1 MLIEEREPAGSL
13 RKLDEGA
20 FVYVINGSSRRTAMQ
35 LQLGNVITSGTLF
48 PGNTIA
54 TTLPLGA
61 VSYSVNGVN
70 GTVTTR
76 NGERSMLLYAEGG
89 GTPGIITITTP
100 PLLPQAG
107 ITRRRVINATEDV
120 ANVSISID
128 SIPGMPGVGEY
139 LATNVA
145 FGTASDVSVTNLD
158 RRGTYYV
165 YDAAT
170 RTQMYT
176 LPVQLA
182 PLGSNFSLIVV
193 GRKETGYEVIVTQ
206 EF

>member
-1 MLIEEREPAGSL
+1 
-13 RKLDEGA
+13 
-20 FVYVINGSSRRTAMQ
+20 
-35 LQLGNVITSGTLF
+35 
-48 PGNTIA
+48 
-54 TTLPLGA
+54 
-61 VSYSVNGVN
+61 
-70 GTVTTR
+70 
-76 NGERSMLLYAEGG
+76 MLLYAEGG

-182 PLGSNFSLIVV
+182 PLGSNFSLFVV

>member
-1 MLIEEREPAGSL
+1 
-13 RKLDEGA
+13 
-20 FVYVINGSSRRTAMQ
+20 
-35 LQLGNVITSGTLF
+35 
-48 PGNTIA
+48 
-54 TTLPLGA
+54 
-61 VSYSVNGVN
+61 
-70 GTVTTR
+70 
-76 NGERSMLLYAEGG
+76 MLLYAEGG

-107 ITRRRVINATEDV
+107 ITRRRVINATEDI
-120 ANVSISID
+120 AGVSISID
-128 SIPGMPGVGEY
+128 SIPGVSGAGEH

-170 RTQMYT
+170 RAQMYT